1 MAIDRYA
8 RSVPVMKGRGLSI
21 SRAGVII
28 RKLINSKNLPYKAA
42 VLQNGQRLDQVAFK
56 EYGDGRLWWVIAAAS
71 GIGWGLQVPP
81 GTIIKMPS
89 NVGIA
94 LVIGR

>member
-8 RSVPVMKGRGLSI
+8 RSTPVMKGRGLSI

-28 RKLINSKNLPYKAA
+28 RKLINSRSLPYRAE
-42 VLQNGQRLDQVAFK
+42 VLKNGQRLDQIAFR

-71 GIGWGLQVPP
+71 GIGWAMQLPP
-81 GTIIKMPS
+81 GTYLLIPTTLDPIEE
-89 NVGIA
+89 
-94 LVIGR
+94 LIG

>member
-8 RSVPVMKGRGLSI
+8 RSTPVMKGRGLSI

-28 RKLINSKNLPYKAA
+28 RKLINSRSLPYRAE
-42 VLQNGQRLDQVAFK
+42 VLKNGQRLDQIAFR

-71 GIGWGLQVPP
+71 GIFC
-81 GTIIKMPS
+81 
-89 NVGIA
+89 
-94 LVIGR
+94 